1 MSIYEQFIPG
11 QWSDNIDVN
20 DFVNLNKKPFFEEP
34 LFLQN
39 SSEKT
44 LQLFQKLQEQMQQET
59 WNIHPDVSTLEK
71 EKAQILDQN
80 NEIIPG
86 IQSVSFQKK
95 MAQSESIEEMK
106 EVYSFS
112 FLPKQST
119 NTRNAYQLFQEVST
133 TDIKKALKMSLFSH
147 TPTSFNPSFMNPDVR
162 KIALYG
168 TKQVI
173 KDKKL
178 YLKTLEK
185 HLQTHEWME
194 RRMAIHRE
202 IESLKNLE
210 KFTRLYGVNVQN
222 PATNAWEAISFT
234 FLSILA
240 CVIENPSISFSLTQ
254 VIPFFDIYLE
264 KDLQNHVI
272 TEKEAQELVEQFYL
286 KLCTIRFVHS
296 PHLTKQFSTYPHF
309 FGETFGGKMVT
320 KTTYRFLHALQTFQL
335 YPFSVRV
342 IWDPSLPLAFR
353 SFCQNLLKIGIP
365 LSFVNSQFLREKYD
379 EVLFPY
385 GLTGIAGEEVLF
397 DAGHCNLILA
407 FYAALNGGKD
417 VHTNSNLAAVT
428 QPSRG
433 NTIEY
438 EEALTKFKDFLSY
451 ALSLYV
457 ELMNVVVYLNES
469 KNYYPLRSSLMNNL
483 LFYHVQF
490 GFTHLKKVAQ
500 LLHSLSIGSYEI
512 KRNSSGWITE
522 ICPLSTDSEESE
534 LIMVH
539 LVSFLQQELKKIPLY
554 KSGKAK
560 IRMFEEEVNNW
571 SSEDMLKKHIT
582 LPPEFS
588 DAAFHHS
595 FLLSK
600 ETAFDSLLEQWFK
613 EGSNEIHLSTDPSH
627 RMINGILFKKDE

>member
-20 DFVNLNKKPFFEEP
+20 DFVNLNKKPFLEEP
-34 LFLQN
+34 LFLHN
-39 SSEKT
+39 SSQKT
-44 LQLFQKLQEQMQQET
+44 IHLFQQLQKQMQDES
-59 WNIHPDVSTLEK
+59 WAIHPIVSTLEK
-71 EKAQILDQN
+71 EKAEILDKI

-95 MAQSESIEEMK
+95 MAHSESVEEMK
-106 EVYSFS
+106 QVYSFS
-112 FLPKQST
+112 FLPKQSV
-119 NTRNAYQLFQEVST
+119 NTRNSYQLFQEVST

-147 TPTSFNPSFMNPDVR
+147 APTSFTPFFMNPDVR

-194 RRMAIHRE
+194 RRMTIHRE

-254 VIPFFDIYLE
+254 VIPFLDIYLE
-264 KDLQNHVI
+264 KDLQNNVL
-272 TEKEAQELVEQFYL
+272 TEKEAQELIEQFYL

-296 PHLTKQFSTYPHF
+296 PHLTNQFSDYPHF

-320 KTTYRFLHALQTFQL
+320 KTTYRFLHALQKFQL
-335 YPFSVRV
+335 YPFAIRV

-353 SFCQNLLKIGIP
+353 SFCQNLLKNGIP

-379 EVLFPY
+379 EVVFPY

-397 DAGHCNLILA
+397 DAGSCDLIRA
-407 FYAALNGGKD
+407 FYASLNGGKD
-417 VHTNSNLAAVT
+417 VETNSNLAAVT
-428 QPSRG
+428 QPTRG
-433 NTIEY
+433 NQLEY

-457 ELMNVVVYLNES
+457 ELMNIVVYLNES
-469 KNYYPLRSSLMNNL
+469 KNYHPLRSSLMSNL

-490 GFTHLKKVAQ
+490 GFTRMKEVSHL
-500 LLHSLSIGSYEI
+500 LNSISKNSYEI
-512 KRNSSGWITE
+512 CRNSSGWITE
-522 ICPLSTDSEESE
+522 IRPLSSSSEDSE
-534 LIMVH
+534 LITVH
-539 LVSFLQQELKKIPLY
+539 LISFLQQELKKIPLY
-554 KSGKAK
+554 KNGKAK
-560 IRMFEEEVNNW
+560 IRIFEQGINDW
-571 SSEDMLKKHIT
+571 SSEELLKKHIT

-588 DAAFHHS
+588 DATFHHS

-600 ETAFDSLLEQWFK
+600 DASFDSLLEHWFK
-613 EGSNEIHLSTDPSH
+613 EGSNEIHVSTDSNQW
-627 RMINGILFKKDE
+627 MLNGILFKKDE